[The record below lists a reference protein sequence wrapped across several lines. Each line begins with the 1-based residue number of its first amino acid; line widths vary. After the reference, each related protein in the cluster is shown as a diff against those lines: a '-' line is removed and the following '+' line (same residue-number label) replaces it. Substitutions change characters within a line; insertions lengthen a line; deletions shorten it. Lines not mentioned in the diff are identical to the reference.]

1 MPVLNVDL
9 PSGQK
14 VEVRDKLKAK
24 DRFAAQA
31 AMRVHMTAD
40 GEQDA
45 TGAIVNDMRNALLT
59 SLVQSWT
66 VTGDDGQVMPIPR
79 EAPVINA
86 MTGETRDVLGEM
98 DIDDYNALADA
109 IQPLMNK
116 VTNSPNRSGRSG
128 S

>member
-1 MPVLNVDL
+1 VLNVDL

-14 VEVRDKLKAK
+14 VEIRDKLKAK

-31 AMRVHMTAD
+31 AMRIHMTAEGD
-40 GEQDA
+40 QDA

-59 SLVQSWT
+59 TLIQSWT
-66 VTGDDGQVMPIPR
+66 VTGDDGQVMPVPK
-79 EAPVINA
+79 EAPVVNA

-128 S
+128 N

>member
-1 MPVLNVDL
+1 MNVDL

-14 VEVRDKLKAK
+14 VELRDKLKAK

-31 AMRVHMTAD
+31 AMRIHMTAEGD
-40 GEQDA
+40 QDA

-59 SLVQSWT
+59 TLIQSWT
-66 VTGDDGQVMPIPR
+66 VTGDDGQVMPIPK
-79 EAPVINA
+79 EAPVVNA

-128 S
+128 N

>member
-1 MPVLNVDL
+1 MLNVDL

-14 VEVRDKLKAK
+14 VEIRDKLKAK

-31 AMRVHMTAD
+31 AMRIHMTAEGD
-40 GEQDA
+40 QDA

-59 SLVQSWT
+59 TLIQSWT
-66 VTGDDGQVMPIPR
+66 VTGDDGQVMPVPK
-79 EAPVINA
+79 EAPVVNA

-128 S
+128 N